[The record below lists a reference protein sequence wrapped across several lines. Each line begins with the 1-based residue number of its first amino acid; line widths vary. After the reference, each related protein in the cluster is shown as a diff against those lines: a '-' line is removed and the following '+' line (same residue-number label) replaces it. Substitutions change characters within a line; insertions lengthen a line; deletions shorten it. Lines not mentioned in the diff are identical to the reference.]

1 VKKILLILLSLL
13 TLVSCTTT
21 DLSKNVT
28 DTPYWINN
36 SLSDENELNY
46 IVTATASNEEDAYEL
61 ACGKM
66 ISSLDE
72 SLSLGD
78 NLSYYTQSLID
89 TLGVKELG
97 LYNRNR
103 YYETK
108 DDDTVQGT
116 FLFTVSTQDYENALL
131 SRRESVTTST
141 QKIQALVSKA
151 DTFYR
156 ENKDYKAFDSLVDAY
171 IISRNNDI
179 TVKNISPDD
188 LLARCL
194 SILDKT
200 KISVYDFDDDTLS
213 CLIEVTR
220 QAGLF
225 PPAILNTQL
234 KISYSSYSPTL
245 STYLETESITIP
257 SKVVDYKFIPKNK
270 SKFLKGVLLLE
281 MNLDSSLYKLD
292 EAGYEDTVKILENEN
307 KSYLITYRGSS
318 KFEGKTVLLNI
329 YEQDL
334 NQVPIEVINRKKIV
348 DSLEALGAIVT
359 LDESLD
365 SDEVGDISTSTYDYH
380 ITFKNEVTDVVEGY
394 KDVVRTAGSLEVAD
408 IKMGSV
414 VFDSGPYESISNGDT
429 KDKALSGAFNRFI
442 LKGIFLLKE
451 NF

>member
-394 KDVVRTAGSLEVAD
+394 KDVVRTAGSMEVAD

>member
-13 TLVSCTTT
+13 TLVSCTTA
-21 DLSKNVT
+21 DLSKNV
-28 DTPYWINN
+28 DSTPYWINN

-103 YYETK
+103 HFETK
-108 DDDTVQGT
+108 EDDTVQGT
-116 FLFTVSTQDYENALL
+116 FLFTVSTEDYGNALE

-151 DTFYR
+151 DSFYR
-156 ENKDYKAFDSLVDAY
+156 DNKDYKAFDSLVDAY

-179 TVKNISPDD
+179 TVKNITPDD
-188 LLARCL
+188 LLSRCL

-200 KISVYDFDDDTLS
+200 KISVYDFDANTLS

-225 PPAILNTQL
+225 PPAILNAQL

-245 STYLETESITIP
+245 STYLETERISIP
-257 SKVVDYKFIPKNK
+257 SKDVDYKFIPKNK

-281 MNLDSSLYKLD
+281 INLDSTLDKLY
-292 EAGYEDTVKILENEN
+292 EAGYEDAVKLLENEN
-307 KSYLITYRGSS
+307 RSYLITYRGSS
-318 KFEGKTVLLNI
+318 EFEGKTVLLNI

-334 NQVPIEVINRKKIV
+334 NQVPIEVIDRNKIV
-348 DSLEALGAIVT
+348 DSLESLGAIVT
-359 LDESLD
+359 LDDSLD

-429 KDKALSGAFNRFI
+429 KNSALYGAFNRFI

>member
-1 VKKILLILLSLL
+1 MKKILLILLSLL

>member
-1 VKKILLILLSLL
+1 MKKILLILLSLL

-28 DTPYWINN
+28 DTPNWINN

-66 ISSLDE
+66 ISSLDD

-151 DTFYR
+151 DSFYR

-200 KISVYDFDDDTLS
+200 RISVYDFDDDTLS

-307 KSYLITYRGSS
+307 KSYLITYKGSS
-318 KFEGKTVLLNI
+318 KFEGKTVLLNV

-394 KDVVRTAGSLEVAD
+394 KDVVRTAGSMEVAD

-429 KDKALSGAFNRFI
+429 KDKAMSGAFNSFI
-442 LKGIFLLKE
+442 LKAIFLLKE